1 MTSNAIATLARDVRV
16 ESIVCLGTGGVGK
29 TTTAAA
35 IGSYAASQG
44 RPTLVVTVDPAARLS
59 QIMGASTSGANEA
72 ELALEPHSVSGM
84 PGLSMVQLNTS
95 AVFDAAVRDALPS
108 AQAQSLTANSYY
120 RLIAD
125 AFAGSADYMA
135 AELVGR
141 LRTRIAAT
149 GELLIVDTSPAA
161 SAFEF
166 LDAPSRLAA
175 FTDSRFVRTLQGIG
189 GQGRGSLLT
198 RTLLSSVLGSQL
210 TDGVAE
216 LLSSLQT
223 ALVDMRDR
231 ATSTFEH
238 LTSAASAFVLITR
251 PSADQLDP
259 VRHAAINLRSR
270 GYQLSACVINQ
281 MPMNHSVHMDDSQLR
296 DIIRGVEALAD
307 SSASDVAD
315 ALRLLLEQRRVAVVA
330 EALANSLATASGATG
345 VHIHR
350 ARGLTDCTT
359 LAALIASAH

>member
-1 MTSNAIATLARDVRV
+1 MTSNAIAALATDAHI

-44 RPTLVVTVDPAARLS
+44 RPSLVVTVDPAARLS
-59 QIMGASTSGANEA
+59 QIMGAPGRDSLEA
-72 ELALEPHSVSGM
+72 ATALEPHPVPGM
-84 PGLSMVQLNTS
+84 SGLSMVQLNTS
-95 AVFDAAVRDALPS
+95 AVFDAAVRDALPA
-108 AQAQSLTANSYY
+108 AQAQSLIANSYY

-141 LRTRIAAT
+141 LRARIAET
-149 GELLIVDTSPAA
+149 GELLIVDTAPAA

-216 LLSSLQT
+216 LLSSLQA
-223 ALVDMRDR
+223 ALVEMRNR
-231 ATSTFEH
+231 ATSTYEH

-251 PSADQLDP
+251 PSADQLVP
-259 VRHAAINLRSR
+259 VRHAAANLHSR
-270 GYQLSACVINQ
+270 GYQLTACVINQ
-281 MPMNHSVHMDDSQLR
+281 MPTNHSVRMDDKQLR
-296 DIIRGVEALAD
+296 DTIRGIDALAD
-307 SSASDVAD
+307 PSAADVAD
-315 ALRLLLEQRRVAVVA
+315 ALRLLLEQQRVAVVA
-330 EALANSLATASGATG
+330 QALTESLATASGATG
-345 VHIHR
+345 VQIHR
-350 ARGLTDCTT
+350 TRGLTDCTS
-359 LAALIASAH
+359 LAALIASAC